1 MFEHTEQHQM
11 RQDEDVVAEAVVQV
25 RLNPGVNTPVVNTP
39 VVNTPVV
46 NAPVVNA
53 PVVNTLQTTPYTVH
67 PTPST

>member
-25 RLNPGVNTPVVNTP
+25 RLNPVVNA
-39 VVNTPVV
+39 PVV

-53 PVVNTLQTTPYTVH
+53 PVVNAPVVNALQTTPYTVH
-67 PTPST
+67 STPST